1 MMGHLKMVTSLTNR
15 LLSQVIKCSE
25 YQTFVCF
32 TVLRYPKY
40 WVMYSIHSTLSMV
53 GDLKFDHMKSGLFES
68 HISNGPVFNWSGFSF
83 GYSFSPNH
91 SKTGP
96 FEILTFFCL
105 DFKLFLTKWLPFVRI
120 SVFIQNPDN
129 LQPNL
134 FLII

>member
-15 LLSQVIKCSE
+15 LLSQVIKYSE

-91 SKTGP
+91 SKTESFKIWTSWSG
-96 FEILTFFCL
+96 FGMVFDKMAGLL
-105 DFKLFLTKWLPFVRI
+105 DFRSHLKSRQVA
-120 SVFIQNPDN
+120 N
-129 LQPNL
+129 
-134 FLII
+134 